1 MPCDNLE
8 AWDGGGREGVSRG
21 GNICIFMDYSHCC
34 TADQNRTLQGNYP
47 PIKNRYLKSDS
58 LKKCK
63 KCIYP

>member
-8 AWDGGGREGVSRG
+8 AWDGGGREVVSRG

-47 PIKNRYLKSDS
+47 PIKNRY
-58 LKKCK
+58 
-63 KCIYP
+63 